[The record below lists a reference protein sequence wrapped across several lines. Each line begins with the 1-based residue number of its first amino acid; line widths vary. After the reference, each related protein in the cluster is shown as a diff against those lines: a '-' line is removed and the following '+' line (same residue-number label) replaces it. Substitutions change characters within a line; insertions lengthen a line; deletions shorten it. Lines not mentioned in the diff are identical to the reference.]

1 MIPVKINGQWDII
14 LPEHRAL
21 RPEWKLEN
29 GGWEKARLEH
39 IHSTTEPGDW
49 VYYVGA
55 EEGEMCALIK
65 MWGANIVMF
74 EPNKKVWPNIKAIW
88 GANNLSMNDQVLP
101 CFAANITARDPLWNM
116 SVKEIQGEVIH
127 DHGFKELKNPGDIP
141 SVKIDDVVVYKGLI
155 PNMIS
160 IDTEGSEWEVLQGA
174 EKTIDTNKPRIYLSL
189 HPEFLIDQYGKYSY
203 EVRRWIIDKGYSE
216 TLLDWQHEAHF
227 VYEPIND

>member
-14 LPEHRAL
+14 LPRHRAE
-21 RPEWKLEN
+21 RPEWFTDQ
-29 GGWEKARLEH
+29 GWEKARLEH
-39 IHSTTEPGDW
+39 IHSTTKPGDW

-65 MWGANIVMF
+65 MWGANILMF
-74 EPNKKVWPNIKAIW
+74 EPNHRVWPNIKAIW
-88 GANNLSMNDQVLP
+88 QANDLDMTDIIILG
-101 CFAANITARDPLWNM
+101 FAANKTTDNFVWGKTVRDI
-116 SVKEIQGEVIH
+116 EGDVIH
-127 DHGFKELKNPGDIP
+127 DHGFKELKEPGNIP
-141 SVKIDDVVVYKGLI
+141 QSKIDDVVKTLKIV

-174 EKTIDTNKPRIYLSL
+174 EKTIDTHKPRIYLSL

-216 TLLDWQHEAHF
+216 TLLEWQHEAHF